1 MLTTK
6 PAIIYWLPTTMEVIH
21 NVVSWRENGLEC
33 YFTIDA
39 GPQVK
44 IICLK
49 KDVPEIKKRLKN
61 IEGIKRIIVS
71 KSGKGVR
78 LIDKPRT

>member
-1 MLTTK
+1 
-6 PAIIYWLPTTMEVIH
+6 
-21 NVVSWRENGLEC
+21 
-33 YFTIDA
+33 
-39 GPQVK
+39 VK

-71 KSGKGVR
+71 KPGKGAR
-78 LIDKPRT
+78 LIDKHLF